1 MEGRDG
7 SRYTQ
12 RKVGY
17 SETMAGYSGHHGR
30 LWVGAEPQTTPSV
43 VAQAKNTH
51 LEGRLRRRVG
61 CAGATRQGIQTLVS
75 HEAEEQQ
82 ALVVCRREELM
93 SPPATS
99 MDTSPDI

>member
-1 MEGRDG
+1 M
-7 SRYTQ
+7 
-12 RKVGY
+12 
-17 SETMAGYSGHHGR
+17 
-30 LWVGAEPQTTPSV
+30 
-43 VAQAKNTH
+43 
-51 LEGRLRRRVG
+51 G

>member
-7 SRYTQ
+7 SRYSQ

-51 LEGRLRRRVG
+51 LEGR

-75 HEAEEQQ
+75 HEAET
-82 ALVVCRREELM
+82 AGTGGV
-93 SPPATS
+93 
-99 MDTSPDI
+99 